1 MKIKPLYNRV
11 VLKNVKDVK
20 NSTSSIILPEAFDQK
35 SEISIVEEIGTGGI
49 IDGNKIEWQVKPGD
63 KVIYNKYS
71 AHEFNIDNE
80 TFTIISQDDILGII
94 EGESNE

>member
-11 VLKNVKDVK
+11 VLKNVKQEQNK
-20 NSTSSIILPEAFDQK
+20 GSRIILPESFDEK

-49 IDGNKIEWQVKPGD
+49 INGDEVVWQVKKGD
-63 KVIYNKYS
+63 RVIYNRYS
-71 AHEFNIDNE
+71 AHEFHIDNE

-94 EGESNE
+94 EGE